1 MADTAWRLARALFH
15 AARDAGELEPV
26 GADLARLNA
35 VLRTVPDVHRV
46 IHHPHIS
53 ETAKD
58 ELLGGAAETELVR
71 RLIVSLIASREV
83 TLLTAIS
90 RQFRQMARQEA
101 GVVKVEVRTAIELAP
116 DDEAALRAALERHFG
131 RRAAMQVVIDPSL
144 IAGVR
149 VLVDDR
155 VLDDSLK
162 ARLTALGE
170 RLRAA

>member
-35 VLRTVPDVHRV
+35 VLRAVPDVHRV
-46 IHHPHIS
+46 VHHPHIS
-53 ETAKD
+53 EAAKD

-71 RLIVSLIASREV
+71 R
-83 TLLTAIS
+83 LTAIS

-116 DDEAALRAALERHFG
+116 DDAAALRAALERHFG
-131 RRAAMQVVIDPSL
+131 R
-144 IAGVR
+144 
-149 VLVDDR
+149 
-155 VLDDSLK
+155 
-162 ARLTALGE
+162 
-170 RLRAA
+170 